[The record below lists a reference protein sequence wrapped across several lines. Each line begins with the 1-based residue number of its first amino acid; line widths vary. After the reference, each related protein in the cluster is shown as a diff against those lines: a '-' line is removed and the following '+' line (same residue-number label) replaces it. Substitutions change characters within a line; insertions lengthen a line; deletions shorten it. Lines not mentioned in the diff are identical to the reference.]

1 MEDQD
6 KTKEQLI
13 DELNEL
19 RRKITL
25 KDVAENKL
33 RKSQVIPPRLE
44 DKTPDEIIHELRVYQ
59 IELEMQNEEL
69 ENDRLALEES
79 KYHYQD
85 VCDFA
90 PYGHSA
96 LTPKFK
102 TLESR

>member
-1 MEDQD
+1 MQDQA

-13 DELNEL
+13 DELNQMCL
-19 RRKITL
+19 KITL
-25 KDVAENKL
+25 RDLAENKL
-33 RKSQVIPPRLE
+33 RKSQVLPQRLE
-44 DKTPDEIIHELRVYQ
+44 DKAPDEIIHELRVYQ

-69 ENDRLALEES
+69 ENDRLTLEES

-90 PYGHSA
+90 PDAHSV